1 MRKIGVLTS
10 GGDSPGMN
18 AAIRAVVRCGIDAG
32 FEVWGIERGFEG
44 LLDGELRVMD
54 RSSVGDILHRGGT
67 VLKTARSERF
77 MEDRWIDKAADL
89 LKTLNID
96 GLVVIGGDGSLH
108 GGLKLAERGITVMG
122 LPGTI
127 DNDLNYTDFTIGFDT
142 AVSTVLEAV
151 SKIRDTSSAHDR
163 TSVIEVMG
171 RHCGDI
177 ALYSAVTGGA
187 ECVLLPEK
195 EEDINRVCRKIIEGS
210 NRGKLHSIII
220 KAEGTPTPGDE
231 LVKIIEEKTGRET
244 KLIVL
249 SYLQRGGS
257 PTMNDRLLPTLCAE
271 KAVTLLGEGSKS
283 KAIGV
288 SDGHIVAYDLAD
300 ALKMPGTFDE
310 NLYSLIDVLGK

>member
-210 NRGKLHSIII
+210 SRGKLHSIII

-257 PTMNDRLLPTLCAE
+257 PTMNDRLLATLCAE
-271 KAVTLLGEGSKS
+271 KAVTLLGEDSKS

>member
-67 VLKTARSERF
+67 VLKTARSDRF
-77 MEDRWIDKAADL
+77 MEDRWIDMAADL
-89 LKTLNID
+89 LKTLNLD

-257 PTMNDRLLPTLCAE
+257 PTMNDRLLATLCAE

>member
-210 NRGKLHSIII
+210 NRGKIHSIII

-257 PTMNDRLLPTLCAE
+257 PTMNDRLLATLCAE

>member
-18 AAIRAVVRCGIDAG
+18 AAIIAVVRCGIDAG

-257 PTMNDRLLPTLCAE
+257 PTMNDRLLATLCAE

>member
-77 MEDRWIDKAADL
+77 MEDRWIDKAAAL

-108 GGLKLAERGITVMG
+108 GGLKLSERGITVMG

-257 PTMNDRLLPTLCAE
+257 PTMNDRLLATLCAE
-271 KAVTLLGEGSKS
+271 KAVTLLGEDSKS

-288 SDGHIVAYDLAD
+288 SNGHIVAYDLAD

>member
-77 MEDRWIDKAADL
+77 MEDRRIDKAADL

-257 PTMNDRLLPTLCAE
+257 PTMNDRLLATLCAE

>member
-127 DNDLNYTDFTIGFDT
+127 DNDLNYTDFTIGFHT

-257 PTMNDRLLPTLCAE
+257 PTMNDRLLATLCAE

>member
-32 FEVWGIERGFEG
+32 FEVWGLERGFEG

-257 PTMNDRLLPTLCAE
+257 PTMNDRLLATLCAE
-271 KAVTLLGEGSKS
+271 KAVTLLGEDSKS

>member
-1 MRKIGVLTS
+1 
-10 GGDSPGMN
+10 MN

-77 MEDRWIDKAADL
+77 MEDRWIDKAAAL

-257 PTMNDRLLPTLCAE
+257 PTMNDRLLATLCAE
-271 KAVTLLGEGSKS
+271 KAVTLLGEDSKS

-288 SDGHIVAYDLAD
+288 SNGHIVAYDLAD